1 MNGGGAPTIV
11 VTYAGF
17 DDEDERTAG
26 ALRAAGFAIRFEP
39 RVQERT
45 TAEVI
50 GFMATAV
57 AGIVS
62 TDPFDREVFAACPR
76 LRALARVGVGFD
88 AIDIE
93 AATDAGVAVTIT
105 PGLNG
110 ETVADHT
117 LALMLACIR
126 RIVESDASVRRG
138 EWDRGGRLLGTALSG
153 STVGLIGLGAIGRAV
168 ARRLGGFGVR
178 MLGYDLVDAAVDDVV
193 RVELD
198 ELLRES
204 DVVSLHV
211 PFSEETNE
219 LIGEA
224 ELALMRPTAILIN
237 TARGRLVHEGALVCA
252 LTEGRL
258 AAAGL
263 DVFEHEPPRDS
274 PLLSLPRVVLT
285 PHVAGIGAGA
295 QQAMLEMAVSAVL
308 DVLAGQEPGG
318 LVNPQALRG
327 AASGATG

>member
-1 MNGGGAPTIV
+1 MSAGGAPTIV
-11 VTYAGF
+11 VTYPGF
-17 DDEDERTAG
+17 DEADGRTAG
-26 ALRAAGFAIRFEP
+26 ALRAAGLAIRFEP
-39 RVQERT
+39 RVHERT
-45 TAEVI
+45 PAEVI
-50 GFMATAV
+50 AFMATAV

-126 RIVESDASVRRG
+126 RIVENDASVRRG

-153 STVGLIGLGAIGRAV
+153 STVGLIGLGGIGRAV
-168 ARRLGGFGVR
+168 ARRLSGFGVR
-178 MLGYDLVDAAVDDVV
+178 MLGYDLVDAAVDDVE
-193 RVELD
+193 RVDLD

-211 PFSEETNE
+211 PFSGETNE

-237 TARGRLVHEGALVCA
+237 TARGRLVHEGALVRA
-252 LTEGRL
+252 LDEGRL
-258 AAAGL
+258 AAAGI
-263 DVFEHEPPRDS
+263 DVFEHEPPHDS

-285 PHVAGIGAGA
+285 PHVAGIGTGA

-308 DVLAGQEPGG
+308 DVLAGQEPDG

-327 AASGATG
+327 AASGAAG